1 VGTICEVSDP
11 ADARLA
17 DYVDLTDTALRR
29 RLEPACGL
37 FIAEGDK
44 VIRRA
49 VRAGYPIR
57 SLLLSRRWLP
67 QLLDL
72 LDGWSG
78 PVFVAEEDVLEAL
91 TGFSVH
97 RGALASM
104 ERLPLPTPA
113 QLLASARRIV
123 LLEGLV
129 DPTNVGLVTRSAAA
143 FGMDGMLL
151 DSRCADPLFR
161 RAVKTSMGTVFSL
174 PYTRFSA
181 WPEGI
186 DEVRSAGFTVLA
198 LTPAAGSIAL
208 DELPPDGLD
217 RCALLLGTEGAG
229 LSRGALAA
237 ADLAVRIPMA
247 QGIDSLN
254 IAAAAAVAMW
264 ELSRLGG
271 PGRRATR

>member
-1 VGTICEVSDP
+1 MGTICEVSDP
-11 ADARLA
+11 ADPRLA

-29 RLEPACGL
+29 RLEPAGGL

-78 PVFVAEEDVLEAL
+78 PVFVADEDVLEAL

-104 ERLPLPTPA
+104 ERLPLPAPA
-113 QLLASARRIV
+113 QLLASARRVV

-143 FGMDGMLL
+143 FGMDGLLL
-151 DSRCADPLFR
+151 DPRCADPLFR

-174 PYTRFSA
+174 PHARFSA

-186 DEVRSAGFTVLA
+186 DDVRSAGFTVLA
-198 LTPAAGSIAL
+198 LTPTAGSIAL
-208 DELPPDGLD
+208 DELPTDGLE

-229 LSRGALAA
+229 LSRGALEA

-247 QGIDSLN
+247 PGIDSLN

-271 PGRRATR
+271 PGRPGTR

>member
-11 ADARLA
+11 ADPRLA

-29 RLEPACGL
+29 RLEPAGGL

-78 PVFVAEEDVLEAL
+78 PVFVAEEDVLETL

-104 ERLPLPTPA
+104 ERLPLPAPA
-113 QLLASARRIV
+113 QLLASARRVV

-143 FGMDGMLL
+143 FGMDGLLL
-151 DSRCADPLFR
+151 DPRCADPLFR

-174 PYTRFSA
+174 PHARFSA
-181 WPEGI
+181 WPQGI
-186 DEVRSAGFTVLA
+186 DDVRSAGFTVLA
-198 LTPAAGSIAL
+198 LTPTAGSIAL
-208 DELPPDGLD
+208 DELPTDGLE

-229 LSRGALAA
+229 LSRGALEA

-247 QGIDSLN
+247 PGIDSLN

-271 PGRRATR
+271 PGRPGTR

>member
-1 VGTICEVSDP
+1 MGTICEVSDP
-11 ADARLA
+11 ADPRLA

-29 RLEPACGL
+29 RLEPAGGL

-78 PVFVAEEDVLEAL
+78 PVFVAEEDVLETL

-104 ERLPLPTPA
+104 ERLPLPAPA
-113 QLLASARRIV
+113 QLLASARRVV

-143 FGMDGMLL
+143 FGMDGLLL
-151 DSRCADPLFR
+151 DPRCADPLFR

-174 PYTRFSA
+174 PHARFSA
-181 WPEGI
+181 WPQGI
-186 DEVRSAGFTVLA
+186 DDVRSAGFTVLA
-198 LTPAAGSIAL
+198 LTPVAGSIAL
-208 DELPPDGLD
+208 DELSTDGLE

-229 LSRGALAA
+229 LSRGALEA

-247 QGIDSLN
+247 PGIDSLN

-271 PGRRATR
+271 PGRPGTR